1 MEDLVSARLLS
12 PPINKAGI
20 EGFSKG
26 HEALFEFQLSFFILF
41 FFPNRTKPTLHLTC
55 EGICTAS
62 HWR

>member
-26 HEALFEFQLSFFILF
+26 HEALFEFKLSFFILSF
-41 FFPNRTKPTLHLTC
+41 FQTEQNLL
-55 EGICTAS
+55 CT
-62 HWR
+62 